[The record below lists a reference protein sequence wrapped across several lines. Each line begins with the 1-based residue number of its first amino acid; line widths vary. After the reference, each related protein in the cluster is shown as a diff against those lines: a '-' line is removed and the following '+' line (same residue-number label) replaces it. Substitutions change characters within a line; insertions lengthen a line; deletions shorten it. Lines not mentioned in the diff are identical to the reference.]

1 MACHRL
7 WESLPK
13 QPQSCGLKIRIGYEA
28 STCMRAFTHNQPHQL
43 TAAHW
48 KLAGTLPYA
57 ASPLRSCASSEHI
70 HPTLAEERKGTVC
83 YATALVVMVTSYTHT
98 CRTIRKGCPNRKVE
112 LAVEWC
118 SGITCGGQFIT
129 LLYRSMR
136 VQLRILFMHQ
146 NEVSI

>member
-43 TAAHW
+43 TAVHW

-57 ASPLRSCASSEHI
+57 VSPLRSCASSEHI
-70 HPTLAEERKGTVC
+70 HPTLAEERKGTVH
-83 YATALVVMVTSYTHT
+83 YAGALVVNVTSYTHMQDHSEGLPKSEGGIGSGMMQWHNLWGVT
-98 CRTIRKGCPNRKVE
+98 HYLVIPQHE
-112 LAVEWC
+112 SAVTHTVHPPE
-118 SGITCGGQFIT
+118 
-129 LLYRSMR
+129 
-136 VQLRILFMHQ
+136 
-146 NEVSI
+146 